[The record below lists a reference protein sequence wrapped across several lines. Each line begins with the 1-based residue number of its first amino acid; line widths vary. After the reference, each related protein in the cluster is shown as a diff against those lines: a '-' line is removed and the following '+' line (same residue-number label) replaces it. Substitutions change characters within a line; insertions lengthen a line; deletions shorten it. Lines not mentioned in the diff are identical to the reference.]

1 MNQQV
6 IEAIDVFNK
15 MTPDYINGVVNINDR
30 KRLYDI
36 AVAVYET
43 KESLEDTKQ
52 YLREHLSDKF
62 TYREKV
68 LNDCINNISVIY
80 MFLDYYNQK

>member
-1 MNQQV
+1 MV
-6 IEAIDVFNK
+6 LSIL
-15 MTPDYINGVVNINDR
+15 MTESDCMI
-30 KRLYDI
+30 L
-36 AVAVYET
+36 VAVYET

-68 LNDCINNISVIY
+68 LDDCINNISVIY